1 MGVIEVEATRESKKS
16 LKETIL
22 DLFKFEDYWAILL
35 ATLLLVFCVFMYMGS
50 SSEVLIGK
58 AEVYNS
64 VMAAEGERVPFK
76 TVEWHEAQFDKNSL
90 VVKTSLSSKV
100 KDVLGKPK
108 KWTTNP
114 VESFYLSEAGAKAKG
129 APFID
134 SYEEAKKTAMLAK
147 NQALAATALAQTKAF
162 GDTKLNATANDLVDK
177 WLVARDKEGKLKSK
191 AMVKPYN
198 IIPNLLLLLASIGLY
213 FSVGMKKMERSRDGF
228 LQGFPAVFL
237 LATGAYLLGEQVTLK
252 AWGLGYVFW
261 GLVLGLIVSNTIG
274 TPKKLLQAAQTEY
287 FIKTGLILLGSTV
300 LVNKVLLIGI
310 PGIFVTWFVT
320 PVVLVLTFLFGDK
333 VLKMESKSLNMVM
346 SADMSVSGVSAAI
359 AAAAACRAKKEE
371 LTLSVSI
378 SIMFTAF
385 MMIAMPMFI
394 KALNM
399 DPVLGGAWIGG
410 TVDSTGAVV
419 AAGEYLGPVARDVAA
434 TIKMIQNIIIGV
446 MALGVAAYWSLKV
459 DTSMAAEKDF
469 SLKGSLKEIW
479 DRFPKFILGFIGAS
493 LVFSAIYG
501 ALGVDGSKIVI
512 DKGMVSGLISPLQ
525 GWLFCIAFT
534 SIGLSTNFAELS
546 KLFKGGKPLTL
557 YLVGKV
563 INLSVT
569 FGAAYLMFHVVFPEI
584 TASLMSL

>member
-1 MGVIEVEATRESKKS
+1 MEAVKENKKS

-35 ATLLLVFCVFMYMGS
+35 ATIILIFCTIIYMGS
-50 SSEVLIGK
+50 DSQSVLGK
-58 AEVYNS
+58 TEVYNS
-64 VMAAEGERVPFK
+64 IMKTEGERAPFK
-76 TVEWHEAQFDKNSL
+76 TVQWHEAQFDKNSL
-90 VVKTSLSSKV
+90 AIKTSTTEKV
-100 KDVLGKPK
+100 KSILGKPK
-108 KWTTNP
+108 KWVTNP
-114 VESFYLSEAGAKAKG
+114 IESIYLSESAAKVKG
-129 APFID
+129 APFIQQ
-134 SYEEAKKTAMLAK
+134 YEDLKKETALLK
-147 NQALAATALAQTKAF
+147 NQALAATALAEEKAF
-162 GDTKLNATANDLVDK
+162 ADTSLNTTANESIDK
-177 WLVARDKEGKLKSK
+177 WLLSRDKENKMKSK
-191 AMVKPYN
+191 AIVKPYN
-198 IIPNLLLLLASIGLY
+198 LIPNLAILLAFIGIY
-213 FSVGMKKMERSRDGF
+213 FSLGMKKMGRDREGF
-228 LQGFPAVFL
+228 LQGFPAVFA
-237 LATGAYLLGEQVTLK
+237 LATGAYLLGEQETLK

-261 GLVLGLIVSNTIG
+261 GLVLGLIVSNTVG
-274 TPKKLLQAAQTEY
+274 TPKKLLAAAQTEY

-320 PVVLVLTFLFGDK
+320 PVVLVLTFGFGDK
-333 VLKMESKSLNMVM
+333 ILKMESKSLNMVM

-359 AAAAACRAKKEE
+359 AAAAACKAKKEE

-459 DTSMAAEKDF
+459 DKSMAEERDF

-479 DRFPKFILGFIGAS
+479 NRFPKFILGFIGAS
-493 LVFSAIYG
+493 LVFSGIYG
-501 ALGVDGSKIVI
+501 MLGVDGSKVII
-512 DKGMVSGLISPLQ
+512 DKGMVNGLISPLQ
-525 GWLFCIAFT
+525 GWLFCLAFT
-534 SIGLSTNFAELS
+534 SIGLSTNFSELS
-546 KLFKGGKPLTL
+546 KLFKGGKPITL
-557 YLVGKV
+557 YIVGKI
-563 INLSVT
+563 INLGVT
-569 FGAAYLMFHVVFPEI
+569 FGAAYLMFHVVFPDI
-584 TASLMSL
+584 TKSLMSL

>member
-1 MGVIEVEATRESKKS
+1 MEAVKENKKS

-22 DLFKFEDYWAILL
+22 ELFKFEDYWAILL
-35 ATLLLVFCVFMYMGS
+35 AGVILLFCMFMYMGGGS
-50 SSEVLIGK
+50 DTVLGK
-58 AEVYNS
+58 AEVYNDI
-64 VMAAEGERVPFK
+64 MKTEGERATFK
-76 TVEWHEAQFDKNSL
+76 TVQWHEAQFDKNAL
-90 VVKTSLSSKV
+90 GIKTSLSQKV
-100 KDVLGKPK
+100 RDILGKPK

-114 VESFYLSEAGAKAKG
+114 LESVYLGERAALEKG
-129 APFID
+129 APFLKE
-134 SYEEAKKTAMLAK
+134 YEEIKNKTSLTREK
-147 NQALAATALAQTKAF
+147 ALAATILAEESGF
-162 GDTKLNATANDLVDK
+162 SDEGLNKEAIASVDE
-177 WLVARDKEGKLKSK
+177 WLVSRDKENKLKSK
-191 AMVKPYN
+191 AIVKPYN
-198 IIPNLLLLLASIGLY
+198 LIPNLLVLLAAIGIY
-213 FSVGMKKMERSRDGF
+213 FSLGMKKMARDREGF
-228 LQGFPAVFL
+228 LQGFPFVFL
-237 LATGAYLLGEQVTLK
+237 LATGAYLLGEQETLK

-261 GLVLGLIVSNTIG
+261 GLVLGLIVSNTVG
-274 TPKKLLQAAQTEY
+274 TPKKLLAAAQTEY

-359 AAAAACRAKKEE
+359 AAAAACKAKKEE

-446 MALGVAAYWSLKV
+446 MALGVAAFWSLRV

-469 SLKGSLKEIW
+469 SLKGSLLEIW
-479 DRFPKFILGFIGAS
+479 NRFPKFILGFIGAS
-493 LVFSAIYG
+493 LLFSSIY
-501 ALGVDGSKIVI
+501 AMLGVDGSKIVI

-525 GWLFCIAFT
+525 GWLFCLAFT
-534 SIGLSTNFAELS
+534 SIGLSTNFSELS
-546 KLFKGGKPLTL
+546 KLFKGGKPITL

-563 INLSVT
+563 INLGVT
-569 FGAAYLMFHVVFPEI
+569 FGAAYLMFHVVFPDI
-584 TASLMSL
+584 TKSLMSL

>member
-1 MGVIEVEATRESKKS
+1 MEAVKENKKS

-35 ATLLLVFCVFMYMGS
+35 ATIILIFCTTIYMGPDS
-50 SSEVLIGK
+50 QSVLDK
-58 AEVYNS
+58 TEAYNS
-64 VMAAEGERVPFK
+64 IMKTEGERAPFK
-76 TVEWHEAQFDKNSL
+76 TVQWHEAQFDKNSL
-90 VVKTSLSSKV
+90 TIKTSTTEKV
-100 KDVLGKPK
+100 KSILGKPK
-108 KWTTNP
+108 KWVTNP
-114 VESFYLSEAGAKAKG
+114 LESIYLSESAAKVKG
-129 APFID
+129 EPFIQQ
-134 SYEEAKKTAMLAK
+134 YEELKKETVLLK
-147 NQALAATALAQTKAF
+147 NQALAATALAEEKAF
-162 GDTKLNATANDLVDK
+162 ADTNLNTTANESIDK
-177 WLVARDKEGKLKSK
+177 WLVSRDKENKMKSK
-191 AMVKPYN
+191 AIVKPYN
-198 IIPNLLLLLASIGLY
+198 LITNLVILLAFIGIY
-213 FSVGMKKMERSRDGF
+213 FSLGMRKMGRDREGF
-228 LQGFPAVFL
+228 LQGFPAVFA
-237 LATGAYLLGEQVTLK
+237 LATGAYLLGEQETLK

-261 GLVLGLIVSNTIG
+261 GLVLGLIVSNTVG
-274 TPKKLLQAAQTEY
+274 TPKKLLAAAQTEY

-320 PVVLVLTFLFGDK
+320 PVVLVLTFAFGDK
-333 VLKMESKSLNMVM
+333 ILKMESKSLNMVM

-359 AAAAACRAKKEE
+359 AAAAACKAKKEE

-459 DTSMAAEKDF
+459 DKSMAEERDF

-479 DRFPKFILGFIGAS
+479 NRFPKFILGFIGAS
-493 LVFSAIYG
+493 LVFSGIYG
-501 ALGVDGSKIVI
+501 MLGVDGSKVII

-525 GWLFCIAFT
+525 GWLFCLAFT
-534 SIGLSTNFAELS
+534 SIGLSTNFSELS
-546 KLFKGGKPLTL
+546 KLFKGGKPITL
-557 YLVGKV
+557 YIVGKI
-563 INLSVT
+563 INLGVT
-569 FGAAYLMFHVVFPEI
+569 FGAAYLMFHVVFPDI
-584 TASLMSL
+584 TKSLMSL

>member
-1 MGVIEVEATRESKKS
+1 MEAVKENKKS
-16 LKETIL
+16 LKEMIL

-35 ATLLLVFCVFMYMGS
+35 ATIILIFCMFIYMGS
-50 SSEVLIGK
+50 DSQSVLGK

-64 VMAAEGERVPFK
+64 IMKSEGERAPFK
-76 TVEWHEAQFDKNSL
+76 TVQWHEAQFDKNSL
-90 VVKTSLSSKV
+90 AIKTSTTEKV
-100 KDVLGKPK
+100 KGILGKPK
-108 KWTTNP
+108 KWVTNP
-114 VESFYLSEAGAKAKG
+114 IESVYLSESGAIAKG
-129 APFID
+129 APFLQQ
-134 SYEEAKKTAMLAK
+134 YEDLKKETILIR
-147 NQALAATALAQTKAF
+147 NQALAATALAEEKVFA
-162 GDTKLNATANDLVDK
+162 DSSLNTNANELVDK
-177 WLVARDKEGKLKSK
+177 WLVSRDRENKMKAR
-191 AMVKPYN
+191 AIIKPYN
-198 IIPNLLLLLASIGLY
+198 LIPNLIILLLFIGVY
-213 FSVGMKKMERSRDGF
+213 FSVGMKKMGRDREGF
-228 LQGFPAVFL
+228 LQGFPAVFG
-237 LATGAYLLGEQVTLK
+237 LAVGAYLLGEQETLK

-261 GLVLGLIVSNTIG
+261 GLVLGLIVSNTVG
-274 TPKKLLQAAQTEY
+274 TPKKLLAAAQTEY

-320 PVVLVLTFLFGDK
+320 PVVLVLTFGFGDK
-333 VLKMESKSLNMVM
+333 ILKMESKSLNMVM

-359 AAAAACRAKKEE
+359 AAAAACKAKKEE

-459 DTSMAAEKDF
+459 DKSMAEERDF
-469 SLKGSLKEIW
+469 SLKGSLNEIW
-479 DRFPKFILGFIGAS
+479 TRFPKFILGFIGAS
-493 LVFSAIYG
+493 LVFSGIYG
-501 ALGVDGSKIVI
+501 MLGVDGSKVII
-512 DKGMVSGLISPLQ
+512 DKGMVNGLISPLQ
-525 GWLFCIAFT
+525 GWLFCLAFT
-534 SIGLSTNFAELS
+534 SIGLSTNFSELS
-546 KLFKGGKPLTL
+546 KLFKGGKPITL

-563 INLSVT
+563 INLGVT
-569 FGAAYLMFHVVFPEI
+569 FGAAYLMFHVVFPDI
-584 TASLMSL
+584 TKSLMSL

>member
-1 MGVIEVEATRESKKS
+1 MEAVKENKKS

-35 ATLLLVFCVFMYMGS
+35 ATIILIFCTIIYMGS
-50 SSEVLIGK
+50 DSQSVLGK
-58 AEVYNS
+58 TEVYNS
-64 VMAAEGERVPFK
+64 IMKAEGERAPFK
-76 TVEWHEAQFDKNSL
+76 TVQWHEAQFDKNSL
-90 VVKTSLSSKV
+90 AIKTSTTEKV
-100 KDVLGKPK
+100 KSILGKPK
-108 KWTTNP
+108 KWVANP
-114 VESFYLSEAGAKAKG
+114 IESIYLSESAAKVKG
-129 APFID
+129 APFIQQ
-134 SYEEAKKTAMLAK
+134 YENLKKETMLLK
-147 NQALAATALAQTKAF
+147 NQALAATALAEEKAF
-162 GDTKLNATANDLVDK
+162 ADTNLNTAANELTDK
-177 WLVARDKEGKLKSK
+177 WLVSRDKENKMKSK
-191 AMVKPYN
+191 AIVKPYN
-198 IIPNLLLLLASIGLY
+198 LIPNLAILLAAIGIY
-213 FSVGMKKMERSRDGF
+213 FSLGMKKMGRDREGF
-228 LQGFPAVFL
+228 LQGFPAVFA
-237 LATGAYLLGEQVTLK
+237 LATGAYLLGEQETLK

-261 GLVLGLIVSNTIG
+261 GLVLGLIVSNTVG
-274 TPKKLLQAAQTEY
+274 TPKKLLAAAQTEY

-320 PVVLVLTFLFGDK
+320 PVVLVLTFGFGDK
-333 VLKMESKSLNMVM
+333 ILKMESKSLNMVM

-359 AAAAACRAKKEE
+359 AAAAACKAKKEE

-459 DTSMAAEKDF
+459 DKSMAEERDF

-479 DRFPKFILGFIGAS
+479 NRFPKFILGFIGAS
-493 LVFSAIYG
+493 LVFSGIYG
-501 ALGVDGSKIVI
+501 MLGVDG
-512 DKGMVSGLISPLQ
+512 
-525 GWLFCIAFT
+525 
-534 SIGLSTNFAELS
+534 
-546 KLFKGGKPLTL
+546 
-557 YLVGKV
+557 
-563 INLSVT
+563 
-569 FGAAYLMFHVVFPEI
+569 
-584 TASLMSL
+584 

>member
-1 MGVIEVEATRESKKS
+1 MEAIKENEKS

-35 ATLLLVFCVFMYMGS
+35 ATILLVFCMFIYMGANS
-50 SSEVLIGK
+50 NAVLGK
-58 AEVYNS
+58 AEVYNDIMKS
-64 VMAAEGERVPFK
+64 EGERASFK
-76 TVEWHEAQFDKNSL
+76 TVEWHEAQFDKNAL
-90 VVKTSLSSKV
+90 TIKTSLSQKV
-100 KDVLGKPK
+100 RDVLGKPK

-114 VESFYLSEAGAKAKG
+114 LESVYLSESAALEKG
-129 APFID
+129 IPFVKE
-134 SYEEAKKTAMLAK
+134 YEELKKATSIMRE
-147 NQALAATALAQTKAF
+147 NALAATVLAEEKNFA
-162 GDTKLNATANDLVDK
+162 DEELNKVATTSVDE
-177 WLVARDKEGKLKSK
+177 WLVSRDKEIKLKAK
-191 AMVKPYN
+191 AIQKPYN
-198 IIPNLLLLLASIGLY
+198 LIPNLVILLAAIGVY
-213 FSVGMKKMERSRDGF
+213 FSFGMKKMGRDREGF
-228 LQGFPAVFL
+228 LQGFPFVFL
-237 LATGAYLLGEQVTLK
+237 LATSAYLLGEQEALK

-261 GLVLGLIVSNTIG
+261 GLVLGLIVSNTVG
-274 TPKKLLQAAQTEY
+274 TPKKLLAAAQTEY

-320 PVVLVLTFLFGDK
+320 PIVLVLTFLFGDK

-359 AAAAACRAKKEE
+359 AAAAACKAKKEE

-394 KALNM
+394 KMLNM

-469 SLKGSLKEIW
+469 SLKGSLLEIW
-479 DRFPKFILGFIGAS
+479 NRFPKFILGFIGAS
-493 LVFSAIYG
+493 LVFSGIY
-501 ALGVDGSKIVI
+501 AMLGVDGSKIVI
-512 DKGMVSGLISPLQ
+512 DKGMVNGLISPLQ
-525 GWLFCIAFT
+525 GWLFCLAFT
-534 SIGLSTNFAELS
+534 SIGLSTNFSELS
-546 KLFKGGKPLTL
+546 KLFKGGKPITL
-557 YLVGKV
+557 YIVGKI
-563 INLSVT
+563 INLGVT
-569 FGAAYLMFHVVFPEI
+569 FGAAYLMFHVIFPDI
-584 TASLMSL
+584 TKSLMSL

>member
-1 MGVIEVEATRESKKS
+1 MEAVKENKKS
-16 LKETIL
+16 FKETIL

-35 ATLLLVFCVFMYMGS
+35 ATILLIFCIFMYMGS
-50 SSEVLIGK
+50 NSNGVLGK
-58 AEVYNS
+58 AEVYNDIMKS
-64 VMAAEGERVPFK
+64 EGERASFK
-76 TVEWHEAQFDKNSL
+76 TVQWHEAQFDKNAL
-90 VVKTSLSSKV
+90 AIKTSVSETV
-100 KDVLGKPK
+100 KNILGKPK

-114 VESFYLSEAGAKAKG
+114 MESLYLSEATALEKG
-129 APFID
+129 APFIKE
-134 SYEEAKKTAMLAK
+134 YEESRQITALAREK
-147 NQALAATALAQTKAF
+147 ALEATTLAEGSMFSDEELNRAATAS
-162 GDTKLNATANDLVDK
+162 VDE
-177 WLVARDKEGKLKSK
+177 WLISRDKENKLKAK
-191 AMVKPYN
+191 AVVKPYN
-198 IIPNLLLLLASIGLY
+198 LIPNLLILLASIGIY
-213 FSVGMKKMERSRDGF
+213 FSLGMKKMGRDREGF
-228 LQGFPAVFL
+228 LQGFPFVFL
-237 LATGAYLLGEQVTLK
+237 LAMSAYLLGEQETLK

-261 GLVLGLIVSNTIG
+261 GLVLGLIVSNTVG
-274 TPKKLLQAAQTEY
+274 TPKKLLAAAQTEY

-333 VLKMESKSLNMVM
+333 ILKMESKSLNMVM

-359 AAAAACRAKKEE
+359 AAAAACKAKKEE

-469 SLKGSLKEIW
+469 SFKGSMLEIW
-479 DRFPKFILGFIGAS
+479 NRFPKFILGFIGAS
-493 LVFSAIYG
+493 LLFSGIY
-501 ALGVDGSKIVI
+501 AMLGIDGSKIII

-525 GWLFCIAFT
+525 GWLFCLAFT
-534 SIGLSTNFAELS
+534 SIGLSTNFGELS
-546 KLFKGGKPLTL
+546 KLFKGGKPITL
-557 YLVGKV
+557 YIVGKI

-569 FGAAYLMFHVVFPEI
+569 FGAAYLMFHIVFPEI
-584 TASLMSL
+584 TKSLMSL

>member
-1 MGVIEVEATRESKKS
+1 MEAINENKKS
-16 LKETIL
+16 LKVTIL

-35 ATLLLVFCVFMYMGS
+35 ATVILLFCMFIYMGADS
-50 SSEVLIGK
+50 NSLTGK
-58 AEVYNS
+58 AQVYNDI
-64 VMAAEGERVPFK
+64 MKTEGERAPFK
-76 TVEWHEAQFDKNSL
+76 TVQWHEAQFEKNAL
-90 VVKTSLSSKV
+90 VVKSTISQRV
-100 KDVLGKPK
+100 KDILGKPK
-108 KWTTNP
+108 KWTNNP
-114 VESFYLSEAGAKAKG
+114 IDSFYLSESKAKEKG
-129 APFID
+129 ALFLND
-134 SYEEAKKTAMLAK
+134 YEEAKT
-147 NQALAATALAQTKAF
+147 ATAISKEAAIMLSNVAYEKGF
-162 GDTKLNATANDLVDK
+162 GDETLNLSASTSIDK
-177 WLVARDKEGKLKSK
+177 WLSDRDKEGKLKSK
-191 AMVKPYN
+191 AIVKPYN
-198 IIPNLLLLLASIGLY
+198 LIPNLLILLSAIGLY
-213 FSVGMKKMERSRDGF
+213 FSVGMKKMGRDREGF
-228 LQGFPAVFL
+228 LQGFPAVFM
-237 LATGAYLLGEQVTLK
+237 LATSAYLLGEQETLK

-261 GLVLGLIVSNTIG
+261 GLVLGLIVSNTVG
-274 TPKKLLQAAQTEY
+274 TPKKLLAAAQTEY

-359 AAAAACRAKKEE
+359 AAAAACKAKKEE

-394 KALNM
+394 KALNL

-434 TIKMIQNIIIGV
+434 TIKMIQNVIIGV

-459 DTSMAAEKDF
+459 DKSMADERDF
-469 SLKGSLKEIW
+469 SFKGSLKEIW
-479 DRFPKFILGFIGAS
+479 MRFPKFILGFIGAS
-493 LVFSAIYG
+493 LVFSGIY
-501 ALGVDGSKIVI
+501 AMLGMDGSKIII

-525 GWLFCIAFT
+525 GWLFCLAFT
-534 SIGLSTNFAELS
+534 SIGLSTNFNELG
-546 KLFKGGKPLTL
+546 KLFKGGKPITL

-569 FGAAYLMFHVVFPEI
+569 FIAAYVMFHVIFPDI
-584 TASLMSL
+584 TKSLMNL

>member
-1 MGVIEVEATRESKKS
+1 MEAVKENKKS

-35 ATLLLVFCVFMYMGS
+35 ATIILIFCTIIYMGS
-50 SSEVLIGK
+50 DSQSVLGK
-58 AEVYNS
+58 TEVYNS
-64 VMAAEGERVPFK
+64 IMKTEGERAPFK
-76 TVEWHEAQFDKNSL
+76 TVQWHEAQFDKNSL
-90 VVKTSLSSKV
+90 AIKTSTTEKV
-100 KDVLGKPK
+100 KSILGKPK
-108 KWTTNP
+108 KWVTNP
-114 VESFYLSEAGAKAKG
+114 IESIYLSESAAKVKG
-129 APFID
+129 APFIQQ
-134 SYEEAKKTAMLAK
+134 YEDLKKETALLK
-147 NQALAATALAQTKAF
+147 NQALAATALAEEKAF
-162 GDTKLNATANDLVDK
+162 ADTSLNKNENKSIDK
-177 WLVARDKEGKLKSK
+177 WLISRDKENKMKSK
-191 AMVKPYN
+191 AIVKPYN
-198 IIPNLLLLLASIGLY
+198 LIPNLAILLAFIGIY
-213 FSVGMKKMERSRDGF
+213 FSLGMKKMGRDREGF
-228 LQGFPAVFL
+228 LQGFPAVFA
-237 LATGAYLLGEQVTLK
+237 LATGAYLLGEQETLK

-261 GLVLGLIVSNTIG
+261 GLVLGLIVSNTVG
-274 TPKKLLQAAQTEY
+274 TPKKLLAAAQTEY

-320 PVVLVLTFLFGDK
+320 PVVLVLTFGFGDK
-333 VLKMESKSLNMVM
+333 ILKMESKSLNMVM

-359 AAAAACRAKKEE
+359 AAAAACKAKKEE

-459 DTSMAAEKDF
+459 DKSMAEERDF

-479 DRFPKFILGFIGAS
+479 NRFPKFILGFIGAS
-493 LVFSAIYG
+493 LVFSGIYG
-501 ALGVDGSKIVI
+501 MLGVDGSKVII
-512 DKGMVSGLISPLQ
+512 DKGMVNGLISPLQ
-525 GWLFCIAFT
+525 GWLFCLAFT
-534 SIGLSTNFAELS
+534 SIGLSTNFSELS
-546 KLFKGGKPLTL
+546 KLFKGGKPITL
-557 YLVGKV
+557 YIVGKI
-563 INLSVT
+563 INLGVT
-569 FGAAYLMFHVVFPEI
+569 FGAAYLMFHVVFPDI
-584 TASLMSL
+584 TKSLMSL

>member
-1 MGVIEVEATRESKKS
+1 MEAVKENKKS

-35 ATLLLVFCVFMYMGS
+35 AGVILLFCMFMYMGGS
-50 SSEVLIGK
+50 SDAVLGK
-58 AEVYNS
+58 AEVYNDI
-64 VMAAEGERVPFK
+64 MKTEGERATFK
-76 TVEWHEAQFDKNSL
+76 TVQWHEAQFDKNAL
-90 VVKTSLSSKV
+90 GIKTSLSQKV
-100 KDVLGKPK
+100 RDILGKPK

-114 VESFYLSEAGAKAKG
+114 LESVYLGERAALEKG
-129 APFID
+129 APFLKE
-134 SYEEAKKTAMLAK
+134 YEEIKNKTSLMREK
-147 NQALAATALAQTKAF
+147 ALAATILAEENGF
-162 GDTKLNATANDLVDK
+162 SDEGLNKEAIASVDE
-177 WLVARDKEGKLKSK
+177 WLVSRDKENKLKSK
-191 AMVKPYN
+191 AIVKPYN
-198 IIPNLLLLLASIGLY
+198 LIPNLLILLAFIGIY
-213 FSVGMKKMERSRDGF
+213 FSLGMKKMARDREGF
-228 LQGFPAVFL
+228 LQGFPFVFL
-237 LATGAYLLGEQVTLK
+237 LATGAYLLGEQETLK

-261 GLVLGLIVSNTIG
+261 GLVLGLIVSNTVG
-274 TPKKLLQAAQTEY
+274 TPKKLLAAAQTEY
-287 FIKTGLILLGSTV
+287 FIRTGLILLGSTV

-359 AAAAACRAKKEE
+359 AAAAACKAKKEE

-446 MALGVAAYWSLKV
+446 MALGVAAFWSLRV

-469 SLKGSLKEIW
+469 SLKGSLLEIW
-479 DRFPKFILGFIGAS
+479 NRFPKFILGFIGAS
-493 LVFSAIYG
+493 LLFSAIY
-501 ALGVDGSKIVI
+501 AMLGMDGSKIVI

-525 GWLFCIAFT
+525 GWLFCLAFT
-534 SIGLSTNFAELS
+534 SIGLSTNFTELS
-546 KLFKGGKPLTL
+546 KLFKGGKPITL

-563 INLSVT
+563 INLGVT
-569 FGAAYLMFHVVFPEI
+569 FGAAYLMFHVVFPDI
-584 TASLMSL
+584 TKSLMSL

>member
-1 MGVIEVEATRESKKS
+1 MEAVKENKKS

-22 DLFKFEDYWAILL
+22 ELFKFEDYWAILL
-35 ATLLLVFCVFMYMGS
+35 AGVILLFCMFMYMGGGS
-50 SSEVLIGK
+50 DTVLGK
-58 AEVYNS
+58 AEVYNDI
-64 VMAAEGERVPFK
+64 MKTEGERATFK
-76 TVEWHEAQFDKNSL
+76 TVQWHEAQFDKNAL
-90 VVKTSLSSKV
+90 GIKTSLSQKV
-100 KDVLGKPK
+100 RDILGKPK

-114 VESFYLSEAGAKAKG
+114 LESVYLGERAALEKG
-129 APFID
+129 APFLKE
-134 SYEEAKKTAMLAK
+134 YEEIKNKTSLMREK
-147 NQALAATALAQTKAF
+147 ALAATILAEESGF
-162 GDTKLNATANDLVDK
+162 SDEGLNKEAIASVDE
-177 WLVARDKEGKLKSK
+177 WLVSRDKENKLKSK
-191 AMVKPYN
+191 AIVKPYN
-198 IIPNLLLLLASIGLY
+198 LIPNLLVLLAAIGIY
-213 FSVGMKKMERSRDGF
+213 FSLGMKKMARDREGF
-228 LQGFPAVFL
+228 LQGFPFVFL
-237 LATGAYLLGEQVTLK
+237 LATGAYLLGEQETLK

-261 GLVLGLIVSNTIG
+261 GLVLGLIVSNTVG
-274 TPKKLLQAAQTEY
+274 TPKKLLAAAQTEY

-359 AAAAACRAKKEE
+359 AAAAACKAKKEE

-446 MALGVAAYWSLKV
+446 MALGVAAFWSLRV

-469 SLKGSLKEIW
+469 SLKGSLLEIW
-479 DRFPKFILGFIGAS
+479 NRFPKFILGFIGAS
-493 LVFSAIYG
+493 LLFSSIY
-501 ALGVDGSKIVI
+501 AMLGVDGSKIVI

-525 GWLFCIAFT
+525 GWLFCLAFT
-534 SIGLSTNFAELS
+534 SIGLSTNFSELS
-546 KLFKGGKPLTL
+546 KLFKGGKPITL

-563 INLSVT
+563 INLGVT
-569 FGAAYLMFHVVFPEI
+569 FGAAYLMFHVVFPDI
-584 TASLMSL
+584 TKSLMSL

>member
-1 MGVIEVEATRESKKS
+1 MEAVKSNNKS
-16 LKETIL
+16 LKVTIL

-35 ATLLLVFCVFMYMGS
+35 ATIILIFCMFLYMGS
-50 SSEVLIGK
+50 DSNVLIGK
-58 AEVYNS
+58 AQVYNDIMKS
-64 VMAAEGERVPFK
+64 EGERAPFK
-76 TVEWHEAQFDKNSL
+76 TIQWHEAQFDKNTL
-90 VVKTSLSSKV
+90 VRNNSTTQKV
-100 KDVLGKPK
+100 KEILGKPK
-108 KWTTNP
+108 KWTKNP
-114 VESFYLSEAGAKAKG
+114 IESFYLSKAAADERGAL
-129 APFID
+129 FLEQ
-134 SYEEAKKTAMLAK
+134 YEQSKKMTILSKEKSLLAIS
-147 NQALAATALAQTKAF
+147 LAEEMKF
-162 GDTKLNATANDLVDK
+162 LNEELNTVASSSVDE
-177 WLVARDKEGKLKSK
+177 WLVNRDKENKLKS
-191 AMVKPYN
+191 AALVKPYN
-198 IIPNLLLLLASIGLY
+198 LIPNLLILLASIGIY
-213 FSVGMKKMERSRDGF
+213 FSLGMKKMDRDRDGF
-228 LQGFPAVFL
+228 LKGFSFVFL
-237 LATGAYLLGEQVTLK
+237 LAVGAYCLGEQETLK

-261 GLVLGLIVSNTIG
+261 GLVLGLIVSNTVG
-274 TPKKLLQAAQTEY
+274 TPKKLLAAAQTEY

-359 AAAAACRAKKEE
+359 AAAAACKAKKEE

-394 KALNM
+394 KFLNL

-434 TIKMIQNIIIGV
+434 TIKMIQNVIIGV

-459 DTSMAAEKDF
+459 DKSTASERDF
-469 SLKGSLKEIW
+469 SFKGSLKEIW
-479 DRFPKFILGFIGAS
+479 ARFPKFILGFIGAS
-493 LVFSAIYG
+493 LVFSSIYSM
-501 ALGVDGSKIVI
+501 LGVDGSKIII
-512 DKGMVSGLISPLQ
+512 DKGMVNGLISPLQ
-525 GWLFCIAFT
+525 GWLFCLAFT
-534 SIGLSTNFAELS
+534 SIGLSTNFSELG
-546 KLFKGGKPLTL
+546 KLFKGGKPITL

-569 FGAAYLMFHVVFPEI
+569 FGAAYLMFHVVFPDI
-584 TASLMSL
+584 TKSLMNL

>member
-1 MGVIEVEATRESKKS
+1 MEAIKENEKS

-35 ATLLLVFCVFMYMGS
+35 ATILLVFCMFMYMGANS
-50 SSEVLIGK
+50 NAVLGK
-58 AEVYNS
+58 AEVYNDIMKS
-64 VMAAEGERVPFK
+64 EGERASFK
-76 TVEWHEAQFDKNSL
+76 TVQWHEAQFDKNAL
-90 VVKTSLSSKV
+90 VIKTSLSQKV
-100 KDVLGKPK
+100 RDVLGKPK

-114 VESFYLSEAGAKAKG
+114 LESVYLSESAALEKG
-129 APFID
+129 APFVKD
-134 SYEEAKKTAMLAK
+134 YEEIK
-147 NQALAATALAQTKAF
+147 NTTSIMRENALAATALAEGKNFTDEELNKA
-162 GDTKLNATANDLVDK
+162 ATTSVDE
-177 WLVARDKEGKLKSK
+177 WLVSRDKESKLKAK
-191 AMVKPYN
+191 AIQKPYN
-198 IIPNLLLLLASIGLY
+198 LIPNLLILLAAIGVY
-213 FSVGMKKMERSRDGF
+213 FSFGMKKMGRDREGF
-228 LQGFPAVFL
+228 LQGFPFVFL
-237 LATGAYLLGEQVTLK
+237 LATSAYLLGEQEALK

-261 GLVLGLIVSNTIG
+261 GLVLGLIVSNTVG
-274 TPKKLLQAAQTEY
+274 TPKKLLAAAQTEY

-359 AAAAACRAKKEE
+359 AAAAACKAKKEE

-394 KALNM
+394 KMLNM

-469 SLKGSLKEIW
+469 SLKGSLLEIW
-479 DRFPKFILGFIGAS
+479 NRFPKFILGFIGAS
-493 LVFSAIYG
+493 LVFSGIY
-501 ALGVDGSKIVI
+501 AMLGVDGSKIVI
-512 DKGMVSGLISPLQ
+512 DKGMVNGLISPLQ
-525 GWLFCIAFT
+525 GWLFCLAFT
-534 SIGLSTNFAELS
+534 SIGLSTNFSELS
-546 KLFKGGKPLTL
+546 KLFKGGKPITL
-557 YLVGKV
+557 YIVGKI
-563 INLSVT
+563 INLGVT
-569 FGAAYLMFHVVFPEI
+569 FGAAYLMFHVIFPDI
-584 TASLMSL
+584 TKSLMSL

>member
-1 MGVIEVEATRESKKS
+1 MEAIKENKKS
-16 LKETIL
+16 LKVTIL

-35 ATLLLVFCVFMYMGS
+35 ATIILIFCTFLYMGS
-50 SSEVLIGK
+50 DSNVLIGK
-58 AEVYNS
+58 ADVYNDI
-64 VMAAEGERVPFK
+64 MKLEGEKAPFK
-76 TVEWHEAQFDKNSL
+76 TVRWHEAQFDKNSL
-90 VVKTSLSSKV
+90 VVKNTTSERV
-100 KDVLGKPK
+100 KEILGKPK

-114 VESFYLSEAGAKAKG
+114 IESFYLSKAAALEKG
-129 APFID
+129 TLFL
-134 SYEEAKKTAMLAK
+134 SQYELSKEITKTAKEAANYKIQLAES
-147 NQALAATALAQTKAF
+147 AGFL
-162 GDTKLNATANDLVDK
+162 DSELNKSASSSVDE
-177 WLVARDKEGKLKSK
+177 WLVSRDSENKLKSK
-191 AMVKPYN
+191 AIVKPYN
-198 IIPNLLLLLASIGLY
+198 LIPNLLILLASIGLY
-213 FSVGMKKMERSRDGF
+213 FSLGMKKMERDREGF
-228 LQGFPAVFL
+228 LQGFSFVFL
-237 LATGAYLLGEQVTLK
+237 LAVGAYLLGEQETLK

-261 GLVLGLIVSNTIG
+261 GLVLGLIVSNTVG
-274 TPKKLLQAAQTEY
+274 TPKKLLAAAQTEY

-359 AAAAACRAKKEE
+359 AAAAACKAKKEE

-394 KALNM
+394 KFLNL

-434 TIKMIQNIIIGV
+434 TIKMIQNVIIGV

-459 DTSMAAEKDF
+459 DKSTAHERDF
-469 SLKGSLKEIW
+469 SFKGSLKEIW
-479 DRFPKFILGFIGAS
+479 NRFPKFILGFIGAS
-493 LVFSAIYG
+493 IVFSAIYS
-501 ALGVDGSKIVI
+501 ALGVDGSKIII

-525 GWLFCIAFT
+525 GWLFCLAFT
-534 SIGLSTNFAELS
+534 SIGLSTNFSALG
-546 KLFKGGKPLTL
+546 KLFKGGKPITL

-569 FGAAYLMFHVVFPEI
+569 FGAAYLMFHVIFPEI
-584 TASLMSL
+584 TESLMKL